1 MPLVT
6 RHDPQRLGQ
15 VLTNLIGNA
24 LKFTPRGGSVRV
36 VLSPHLRGA
45 RIQVIDTGVGIDA
58 RELPHVFDRFYRGS
72 RANEA
77 RGSGSGLGLA
87 IVRSVV
93 EMHGGRIMVES
104 RVGSGSSFTVTLPA
118 DPRRSADAVATGAVS
133 PPGGSADS
141 GAKSPGLSDQGS
153 L

>member
-1 MPLVT
+1 
-6 RHDPQRLGQ
+6 

-36 VLSPHLRGA
+36 VLSPRNRGA

-58 RELPHVFDRFYRGS
+58 AELPKIFDRFYRGS

-93 EMHGGRIMVES
+93 EMHGGRVMVES
-104 RVGSGSSFTVTLPA
+104 QIGTGSTFTVTLPN
-118 DPRRSADAVATGAVS
+118 DPRTSADAIATGAVS
-133 PPGGSADS
+133 APGGDGTVSATASGKAS
-141 GAKSPGLSDQGS
+141 GAAATPGRSRES
-153 L
+153 